1 MRYLLL
7 LMRQCAIVVVGKEH
21 REKNP
26 QHLIHIREKT
36 SKIKLIIGGVL
47 TVGELGLGPT
57 YIFSLRFFIYFGTNF
72 IKNSHL
78 LKC

>member
-1 MRYLLL
+1 
-7 LMRQCAIVVVGKEH
+7 MRQCAIVVVGKEH

-47 TVGELGLGPT
+47 TVGELGFGPT
-57 YIFSLRFFIYFGTNF
+57 YRFYSFLFLI
-72 IKNSHL
+72 
-78 LKC
+78 